1 MQASHVE
8 PILFEHDCL
17 KANIPLCSI
26 KMGAR
31 EPKENSIKEI

>member
-1 MQASHVE
+1 MRASYVE
-8 PILFEHDCL
+8 PILFEHDCF
-17 KANIPLCSI
+17 KASIPLWSI